1 MSAPATNN
9 NDRTPR
15 GRSAV
20 GRGKS
25 SPYDSKPPR
34 NELEFRDHHL
44 RRATDDEATN
54 RLYIRLRWHQALM
67 FLVYAGGALLPVV
80 VVISMAKS
88 AGLTTEQI
96 MQLAL
101 VASGGTGVGAA
112 AGWLIRRRGAGTP
125 TDGRA
130 P

>member
-44 RRATDDEATN
+44 RRATDDETTN

-67 FLVYAGGALLPVV
+67 FLVYAGGALLPIVV
-80 VVISMAKS
+80 IISMAKWSDLPAEHIMPLTVVATGS
-88 AGLTTEQI
+88 AG
-96 MQLAL
+96 A
-101 VASGGTGVGAA
+101 GAA
-112 AGWLIRRRGAGTP
+112 AGWLIRRRGGGTP

>member
-1 MSAPATNN
+1 VSAPATNN

-20 GRGKS
+20 GRGKP

-44 RRATDDEATN
+44 RRATDDETTN
-54 RLYIRLRWHQALM
+54 QLYIRLRWHQALM
-67 FLVYAGGALLPVV
+67 FLVYAGAALLPIV
-80 VVISMAKS
+80 VVISMAKW
-88 AGLTTEQI
+88 AGLQADQI

-101 VASGGTGVGAA
+101 VASGGAGAGAA
-112 AGWLIRRRGAGTP
+112 VGWLVRRRGGGTP